1 MSIIKIPSEL
11 CVVRPLWPKTEQDM
25 ADESHLDATETL
37 LLKSTQRLP
46 PQQTYIALFNNV
58 REKIE
63 KVA

>member
-1 MSIIKIPSEL
+1 
-11 CVVRPLWPKTEQDM
+11 M